1 MLLQNECLG
10 DRCVSSVNA
19 AARKYAKTLSISQIL
34 CKLWPR
40 PSAAPLDVVKLP
52 AEGFSEDQGHCSLNL
67 DRLSPPSPPTPPG
80 RLCKQH
86 MSSSFGQKHVL

>member
-1 MLLQNECLG
+1 MLLQIECVG
-10 DRCVSSVNA
+10 DCSVSSVNA

-34 CKLWPR
+34 GKLWPR

-52 AEGFSEDQGHCSLNL
+52 EEGFSEHQGHCSLNL
-67 DRLSPPSPPTPPG
+67 DRLSPPG